1 MSERTFKR
9 SARRLLESQG
19 VPCTLTRYNGGEV
32 VADLHVHLSRDV
44 EFTTAGE
51 TQTPERRTE
60 VEMLTEDV
68 GTLKKRDVIDVG
80 AQSWV
85 VEEKLSNDGYTVRA
99 VVIEE

>member
-19 VPCTLTRYNGGEV
+19 LPCTLTRYSDGAV
-32 VADLHVHLSRDV
+32 LADLHVHLSRDV

-60 VEMLTEDV
+60 AEMLTEDV
-68 GTLKKRDVIDVG
+68 GNLKKRDVIEVG
-80 AQSWV
+80 AERWV